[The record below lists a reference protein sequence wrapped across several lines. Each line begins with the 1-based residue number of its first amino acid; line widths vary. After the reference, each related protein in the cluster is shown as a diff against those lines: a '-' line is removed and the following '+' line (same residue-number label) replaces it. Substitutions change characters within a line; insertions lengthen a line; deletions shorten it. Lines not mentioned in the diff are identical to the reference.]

1 MAALTLAACSPG
13 APQKNDVKP
22 ADGSPLVVEE
32 VIITSKGKNSEPL
45 RSALSPGQPLVLSIR
60 MSRNAKN
67 STMETKVFAL
77 ATGQVKEKRAER
89 FEKDAQTTELELDD
103 AKSWPAGRYLVE
115 IRLDGKLAVQHEF
128 DLTEM
133 LEKAPN
139 P

>member
-1 MAALTLAACSPG
+1 
-13 APQKNDVKP
+13 
-22 ADGSPLVVEE
+22 
-32 VIITSKGKNSEPL
+32 
-45 RSALSPGQPLVLSIR
+45 